1 MLKEFNNETEAI
13 ALSRMLNLHVAK
25 VGSVFMV
32 GNNVDEICK
41 RSGFSYF
48 KPQDVFYDP
57 NIFVEEETQARFKRI
72 VLALKDKSIVDASS
86 LELPYGI
93 TNINRMFQ
101 NCEKMEY
108 APIIPASVRMASH
121 TFLNCKSLKQLPEMP
136 EAAVR
141 HTTFMGTPVKEG
153 VLMSAAETEKLVDAL
168 LTVDPENLQPPDFM
182 RSFTD

>member
-1 MLKEFNNETEAI
+1 MLKEFNNEVEAI
-13 ALSRMLNLHVAK
+13 ALSRMLNLHMTK

-57 NIFVEEETQARFKRI
+57 NIFVEEETQARVKRI

-136 EAAVR
+136 EAAVMY
-141 HTTFMGTPVKEG
+141 TTFMGTPVHKN
-153 VLMSAAETEKLVDAL
+153 MFMRSAEAEKLIDDL
-168 LTVDPENLQPPDFM
+168 CTTGLENLKPPNFM